1 MGRVSPVDI
10 EIKGEL
16 VVKKGDRISAR
27 HIRKIEGAK
36 LKLLDMPKEALYG
49 QVIAKDIL
57 DKTTGEIVIEANT
70 VIDEETL
77 PVLEELNLAR
87 FKKYSK

>member
-1 MGRVSPVDI
+1 MGRIAPVDI

-16 VVKKGDRISAR
+16 IVKQGDRISAR
-27 HIRKIEGAK
+27 HIRKIEGSK

-57 DKTTGEIVIEANT
+57 DKSTGEIV
-70 VIDEETL
+70 VD
-77 PVLEELNLAR
+77 PMNLFR
-87 FKKYSK
+87 